1 MVAPL
6 SQDPLWLWGAL
17 VVACALVLLR
27 WWNGHIR
34 AQSRAQSEAQLTAR
48 AVAQMAQ
55 DVASLNEAMVQ
66 ARADARV
73 HAEQGR
79 AQSLEAYA
87 GHVGALEKQLREVL
101 MQTGQQLDGGQAQTR
116 DTLERFNKDLQT
128 QMAAHRAVILDV
140 QGQLGALGEAARGM
154 HELGKDIA
162 GLQDILRAP
171 KLRGNLGELLLAEI
185 LRQVLPEDTFAL
197 QHRFVGEDG
206 DGPLIV
212 DAVIRLGERLVP
224 IDAKFPLE
232 SFQRLLADRATGG
245 DKGAGPDKELRG
257 RKAFLDVLKKHIDV
271 VATKYI
277 RPEAGTYDFALAYIP
292 AENVYYE
299 AIVRGQGKEQMALST
314 YAAERRV
321 MVVSPSTLYAYL
333 LTVLYGLRGLKIEEQ
348 ADRIRKDLAAI
359 HKKFASF
366 FSALEKSD
374 KHLRLAQGNHDDAMK
389 RARKLNDQMGRI
401 TGEALAL
408 GAPPVAARLEASP
421 TGDREGDENQ

>member
-1 MVAPL
+1 MVTPL
-6 SQDPLWLWGAL
+6 SLDAMWLCGVLAI
-17 VVACALVLLR
+17 VVGLALLR
-27 WWNGHIR
+27 SFARHVR
-34 AQSRAQSEAQLTAR
+34 AQAERRSEAQMAGQAL
-48 AVAQMAQ
+48 AQMSQEIARL
-55 DVASLNEAMVQ
+55 SEAMVQ

-73 HAEQGR
+73 QAEQSR
-79 AQSLEAYA
+79 TQSAEAYA

-101 MQTGQQLDGGQAQTR
+101 TQTGQQLDGGQAMTR

-185 LRQVLPEDTFAL
+185 LRQVLPEDAFVL
-197 QHRFVGEDG
+197 QHRFAGEDG

-232 SFQRLLADRATGG
+232 SFQRLLADRAPAG
-245 DKGAGPDKELRG
+245 DGAGSHDKEARG

-348 ADRIRKDLAAI
+348 AERIRRDLAAI

-374 KHLRLAQGNHDDAMK
+374 KHLRLAQSNHDDAMK

-401 TGEALAL
+401 TGEALML
-408 GAPPVAARLEASP
+408 GATPAPLGSSAAALSAKPAEE
-421 TGDREGDENQ
+421 D